1 MRVESAGGE
10 RLMERQLII
19 LIHHILSQ
27 KIDAKER
34 AKEFF
39 LFLNIEFI
47 KLCLHIHN
55 R

>member
-19 LIHHILSQ
+19 LIHH
-27 KIDAKER
+27 
-34 AKEFF
+34 FF
-39 LFLNIEFI
+39 VTKNRCKGGFFLNIEFI
-47 KLCLHIHN
+47 KLYLHIHN

>member
-19 LIHHILSQ
+19 LIHHFFLSQ
-27 KIDAKER
+27 KID

-47 KLCLHIHN
+47 KLYLHILN